1 MTKKIAALMSRKPM
15 RTRLHYHVCA
25 PRRAG
30 TGCGKMPRPDPST
43 SSPLPEILQ
52 PLDFLPMVSFLR
64 GMPPPPPAP
73 KEPRMGI
80 LKDLSDAFQKGRWGM
95 WPILATSIVVLA
107 IIIERAVYLVKA
119 SIDKDKLLALL
130 KSQVMSGNVQG
141 AIKVC
146 SGNPTPMT
154 RIIQAGLMKFNKS
167 DAEVQAAMD
176 EAALRELPLINKRT
190 PYLAMLANMATLFG
204 LLGTIIGMITS
215 FTGVADADPAEKST
229 RIAKGIGEAM
239 NCTAFGIG
247 VALLA
252 LVGYALLNGKSQQL
266 TDDINEVTVQVVN
279 LVVTHRQAMKGQ
291 AA

>member
-1 MTKKIAALMSRKPM
+1 
-15 RTRLHYHVCA
+15 
-25 PRRAG
+25 
-30 TGCGKMPRPDPST
+30 
-43 SSPLPEILQ
+43 
-52 PLDFLPMVSFLR
+52 
-64 GMPPPPPAP
+64 
-73 KEPRMGI
+73 MGI

-176 EAALRELPLINKRT
+176 EAALRELPLLNRRT

-204 LLGTIIGMITS
+204 LFGTIVGMIRS
-215 FTGVADADPAEKST
+215 FGGAAAADPTTKST
-229 RIAKGIGEAM
+229 LLAEGIAEAM
-239 NCTAFGIG
+239 NCTAFGIS
-247 VALLA
+247 VAVLSLI
-252 LVGYALLNGKSQQL
+252 GYAFLNGKTQAL